1 MYEKENEYLQ
11 DVDSSPAA
19 EKGKENNRKVEIM
32 LS

>member
-19 EKGKENNRKVEIM
+19 EKKRKIIEK
-32 LS
+32 